1 MGLTIISSL
10 FKLQGYSKTSI
21 KMHFLQILL
30 LTAMVAIA
38 MQKYV
43 AKYLLVEIEDEIAER
58 QDSMFNARVA
68 NDCSWSKWSECS
80 ESCGYGFM
88 ERVQSGKENCAGLPK
103 ERKSCQVRKNN
114 CEDSDYKYKSD
125 NSCPLADRKSP
136 KDFSTLR
143 EAQNYCNA
151 HSNCNCVEF
160 KHSDS
165 IYRTYTVDKQDS
177 NSYYDSWLKL

>member
-1 MGLTIISSL
+1 MGNQCTLSNDTYNHL
-10 FKLQGYSKTSI
+10 KLIQASRITKTSI

-38 MQKYV
+38 MEKCV

-58 QDSMFNARVA
+58 KDSMFNARA
-68 NDCSWSKWSECS
+68 TNDCSKWSECS

-88 ERVQSGKENCAGLPK
+88 QRVCGGKK

-125 NSCPLADRKSP
+125 CYCPPSLSKSL
-136 KDFSTLR
+136 KNFTTLR
-143 EAQNYCNA
+143 EAQNYCDA
-151 HSNCNCVEF
+151 HSNCDCFEF
-160 KHSDS
+160 RH
-165 IYRTYTVDKQDS
+165 S
-177 NSYYDSWLKL
+177 NSMYYTYEKVTKQSCGVPYDSWLKL